1 MSKLQ
6 RVTNLLKVKMKRLKF
21 KNLTIGWKFGLSLLI
36 IFMLFAASTVIVSV
50 SLNTVG
56 EKIDALERRADR
68 SVAITEMGSIIRG
81 KSNNIVNYIQ
91 DQDSNLIE
99 EYEALR
105 DEFNTIEGQLKTNMD
120 TKEKEDL
127 FREISLNDKRINNIF
142 SLNVIPA
149 LKNGDVDYAS
159 EFIEDVDEELTKTL
173 ELLDSLRGIINEER
187 TLAVTEA
194 DQSQATAFTTLLI
207 SVIVSILVGG
217 ITTYFISRAI
227 TRNLNKVVVMSNRIA
242 DGDLAAQQIDYNGQD
257 EIGVLAAAMNRMNE
271 NLKNVIQQVSN
282 AAAIVNSNSEELMQS
297 TNEINEGGVQMAS
310 TMQEL
315 SSGAE
320 SQANNATV
328 LNEMM
333 EEFNEKVTTV
343 NNAGI
348 EVGKTSNHVLK
359 MSEEGRTLMDQ
370 SVQQMGNIHQKVT
383 IAVDNVKSLNEESQ
397 RISKLSQMI
406 QEIAQ
411 QTNLLSLNASIEAA
425 RAGEHGKGFAVVASE
440 VRKLSDQVAE
450 SGVEIT
456 KTIQRILK
464 NSDEAVISLES
475 SYHEVENG
483 TNQIEVTGRTFETI
497 NNSVSEMNGKIQNIS
512 SSLGNLLDNSKKMSE
527 SIEEVAAVA
536 EESAAGIEQAAAA
549 TEQTSSSMHEI
560 SGRAQELATLSE
572 KLNEQVSKF
581 TF

>member
-1 MSKLQ
+1 
-6 RVTNLLKVKMKRLKF
+6 
-21 KNLTIGWKFGLSLLI
+21 
-36 IFMLFAASTVIVSV
+36 
-50 SLNTVG
+50 
-56 EKIDALERRADR
+56 
-68 SVAITEMGSIIRG
+68 GSIIRG

-91 DQDSNLIE
+91 EQDANLIE

-105 DEFNTIEGQLKTNMD
+105 DEFNAIEGQLKTSMD

-149 LKNGDVDYAS
+149 LKNGDVDYAA

-187 TLAVTEA
+187 ALAVTEA
-194 DQSQATAFTTLLI
+194 NQSQATAFTTLLI
-207 SVIVSILVGG
+207 SVVVSILVGG
-217 ITTYFISRAI
+217 ISTYFISRAL
-227 TRNLNKVVVMSNRIA
+227 TRNLNKVVVMSNKIA
-242 DGDLAAQQIDYNGQD
+242 DGDLSAQQIDYNGQD

-483 TNQIEVTGRTFETI
+483 TNQIEVTGRTF
-497 NNSVSEMNGKIQNIS
+497 
-512 SSLGNLLDNSKKMSE
+512 
-527 SIEEVAAVA
+527 
-536 EESAAGIEQAAAA
+536 
-549 TEQTSSSMHEI
+549 
-560 SGRAQELATLSE
+560 
-572 KLNEQVSKF
+572 
-581 TF
+581 